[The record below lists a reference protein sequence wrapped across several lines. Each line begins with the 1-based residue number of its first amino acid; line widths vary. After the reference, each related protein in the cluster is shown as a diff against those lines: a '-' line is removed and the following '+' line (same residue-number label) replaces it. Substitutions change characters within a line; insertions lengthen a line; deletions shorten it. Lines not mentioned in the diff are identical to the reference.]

1 MQDAKG
7 EETVRDFGQ
16 TLLALAPFVAVG
28 AFLPTWTLYVV
39 ILLGTKRPLANGFAF
54 VAGNAI
60 FRYLLGAA
68 ALWAVTSCRGSTW
81 AAGARNRSQ
90 DALRAALLGMLFLAL
105 ALAQWRQRNASG
117 AAATRVLALLERTPP
132 WLSFV
137 LGFAF
142 CAAPGAQW
150 LYQLGALGVV
160 QDLGLSR
167 GAELVWLA
175 AIVLALE
182 VMLLAPLVIYVL
194 ARERADAL
202 LVRFRAWLERNSAR
216 AAAYLLVTLRVAA
229 AAPRGVAHAR

>member
-1 MQDAKG
+1 M
-7 EETVRDFGQ
+7 TDFGQ
-16 TLLALAPFVAVG
+16 TLVALAPFVAVG

-54 VAGNAI
+54 VAGNAT
-60 FRYLLGAA
+60 FRYLLGVA
-68 ALWAVTSCRGSTW
+68 ALWAVTLPRFQLGGSSANRG
-81 AAGARNRSQ
+81 Q
-90 DALRAALLGMLFLAL
+90 DALRAALLGTLFLAL

-175 AIVLALE
+175 AIVLVLE
-182 VMLLAPLVIYVL
+182 VMLLAPLVVYVV

-216 AAAYLLVTLRVAA
+216 AAAYLLVTLGSLLLIRAA
-229 AAPRGVAHAR
+229 WLTLS